1 MGIDDDLALL
11 HGIRWEIFVMP
22 IADDAH
28 EFLQGVDA
36 VPTFRRQ
43 RTAGEI
49 SQFARERCIAPRGRR
64 LPEYREDSRASI
76 IDDLQ
81 LEEIES
87 GRAQHPLMPL

>member
-1 MGIDDDLALL
+1 MGIDDDLVLL

-22 IADDAH
+22 IADNAQ
-28 EFLQGVDA
+28 EFLRGVDA

-49 SQFARERCIAPRGRR
+49 SQFARERWIVPRGRR
-64 LPEYREDSRASI
+64 LPEYRDDSRASI

-81 LEEIES
+81 LEEVKS
-87 GRAQHPLMPL
+87 ARAQHPLMPL